1 MLSGKMVNRLWAS
14 ERSMRRG
21 VLANM
26 VESKC
31 SIELKLRSNDLKEA
45 ETSVKAELGM
55 ATNSLKL
62 RFTVSTRVAWKT
74 SRGSER
80 SLKMSFVVKKNANF
94 WNLKTLVEV
103 VKNHLF

>member
-62 RFTVSTRVAWKT
+62 RFTVSTRVEWKT

-80 SLKMSFVVKKNANF
+80 SLKSCKKCNF
-94 WNLKTLVEV
+94 GDLEFIWGKKSPVLS
-103 VKNHLF
+103 